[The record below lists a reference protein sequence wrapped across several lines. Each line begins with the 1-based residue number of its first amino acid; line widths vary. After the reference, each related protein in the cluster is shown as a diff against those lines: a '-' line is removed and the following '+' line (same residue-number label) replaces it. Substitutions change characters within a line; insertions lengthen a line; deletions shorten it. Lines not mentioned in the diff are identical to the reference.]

1 MIVDEHRVAN
11 HVPRLPFE
19 ELLNCGNWRVE
30 QAVKLMQRTLEN
42 PTSIYRLAK
51 QLGTSVSQLNRDF
64 SKPASLW
71 REIRLQHA
79 RWRLLNSNRSI
90 TEIPYE
96 CGFADCAHMVRI
108 FKFCFGETSREL
120 RRARPT

>member
-64 SKPASLW
+64 S
-71 REIRLQHA
+71 EHA
-79 RWRLLNSNRSI
+79 NKNQPVSGAKCAFSMH
-90 TEIPYE
+90 
-96 CGFADCAHMVRI
+96 GGDC
-108 FKFCFGETSREL
+108 
-120 RRARPT
+120 

>member
-51 QLGTSVSQLNRDF
+51 QLGTSVSQLNGDF
-64 SKPASLW
+64 SEHANKTPASIQYL
-71 REIRLQHA
+71 A
-79 RWRLLNSNRSI
+79 RNSPSACTVAIAEQQPFYNRNI
-90 TEIPYE
+90 
-96 CGFADCAHMVRI
+96 
-108 FKFCFGETSREL
+108 L
-120 RRARPT
+120 RVWFR

>member
-11 HVPRLPFE
+11 HVPRLPYE

-51 QLGTSVSQLNRDF
+51 QLGTSVSLHQIYFNEF
-64 SKPASLW
+64 SNQSTEHIDSVIGLAMSAGAK
-71 REIRLQHA
+71 IQHSA
-79 RWRLLNSNRSI
+79 RYQTDGLNSVDLADQSSGQS
-90 TEIPYE
+90 TLHSSL
-96 CGFADCAHMVRI
+96 FA
-108 FKFCFGETSREL
+108 
-120 RRARPT
+120 P

>member
-42 PTSIYRLAK
+42 PTS
-51 QLGTSVSQLNRDF
+51 TFV
-64 SKPASLW
+64 
-71 REIRLQHA
+71 
-79 RWRLLNSNRSI
+79 
-90 TEIPYE
+90 
-96 CGFADCAHMVRI
+96 
-108 FKFCFGETSREL
+108 
-120 RRARPT
+120 